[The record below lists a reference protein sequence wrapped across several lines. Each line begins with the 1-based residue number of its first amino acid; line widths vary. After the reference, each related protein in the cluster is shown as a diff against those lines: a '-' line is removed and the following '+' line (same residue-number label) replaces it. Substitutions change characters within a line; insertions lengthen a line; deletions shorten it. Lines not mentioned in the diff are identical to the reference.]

1 MLLNR
6 IRADQ
11 VMEQNG
17 LDLLVATTPENVAYL
32 TGFWILTSIRHRARQ
47 VYAVLRKKEPRADL
61 IVGRGLIDHPL
72 QCGTWVK
79 EYYSYGEFFFA
90 PENQSGMDE
99 ESRRLF
105 GTLKGLP
112 RYPDSFTALTQCLKQ
127 NGGSHGRIG
136 IDQGSDTVFLEKKLA
151 KEFPNLE
158 TIPAYDLF
166 REIRLIKTAEET
178 LRIQEATRVA
188 ENALTETIAGIR
200 EGVTE
205 KQLDFVFKEAIIRQ
219 GGLPTLSCIG
229 SGPRGAFPNV
239 EPSDKK
245 VQKGEAIRFD
255 VGCIY
260 NAYHADIA
268 RTAVLGST
276 NPKQKRYYEALLS
289 GQGQILEKLKP
300 GVPIGD
306 LFQMGMQAAR
316 ENGLPHYERHH
327 LGHGTGIEG
336 YDLPL
341 ITPKN
346 SLKLEA
352 GMVFCVE
359 TPYYEPGFA
368 GLQVEDIMEVT
379 SAGSRRITQMERK
392 LFIV

>member
-6 IRADQ
+6 VRADQ
-11 VMEQNG
+11 VMEKNG

-47 VYAVLRKKEPRADL
+47 VYAVLKKREPRADL
-61 IVGRGLIDHPL
+61 IVGRGLVDHPL
-72 QCGTWVK
+72 QGGTWVK
-79 EYYSYGEFFFA
+79 EYYTYGEFFFA

-105 GTLKGLP
+105 ETLNGLT
-112 RYPDSFTALTQCLKQ
+112 RYPDAFTALTQCLRG
-127 NGGSHGRIG
+127 NGVSQGKIG
-136 IDQGSDTVFLEKKLA
+136 IDQGSDTVFLEKKLT

-158 TIPAYDLF
+158 TVPAYDLF
-166 REIRLIKTAEET
+166 REIRLIKTEEET
-178 LRIQEATRVA
+178 QRIQEATRIA
-188 ENALTETIAGIR
+188 ENALTETLVAIR
-200 EGVTE
+200 EGITE
-205 KQLDFVFKEAIIRQ
+205 RQLDLVFKEAIISQ
-219 GGLPTLSCIG
+219 GGLPALSCIG

-260 NAYHADIA
+260 NAYHTDIA
-268 RTAVLGST
+268 RTAVLGSPD
-276 NPKQKRYYEALLS
+276 PKQKRLYEALLS
-289 GQGQILEKLKP
+289 GQGRILENLKP
-300 GVPIGD
+300 GAPIGD

-316 ENGLPHYERHH
+316 ENGIPHYERHH

-341 ITPKN
+341 ITPNN

-379 SAGSRRITQMERK
+379 SAGARRLTQMERK